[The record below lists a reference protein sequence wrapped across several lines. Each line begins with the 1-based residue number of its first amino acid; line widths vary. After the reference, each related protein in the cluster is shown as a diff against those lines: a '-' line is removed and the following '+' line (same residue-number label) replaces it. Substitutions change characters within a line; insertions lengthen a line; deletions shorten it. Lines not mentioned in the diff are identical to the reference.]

1 MMVVGVNGHDGGEL
15 DEKDRAP
22 SNLAASGAFARA
34 SPRLGQAAEEVLRR
48 VERLK
53 GGCPEP
59 LKGFGTP
66 QGVECP
72 LHGSWGLRFTT
83 AADATFTRN
92 SSRGTA
98 KVSNVVDAVSGSV
111 TNCIDF
117 DQPDAAECLRV
128 RLSAEAESKTRL
140 GLAFRYVKVRLTK
153 FFGFSLGQRRLTL
166 TLPVPGPFLTR
177 IITFFTR
184 KTPPKPFFEIIY
196 LDDDLRVHKTGQG
209 NVFVQDT
216 GGAREDGGSRTRYLF
231 KGRPAPACAMGK
243 AKAKPKENA
252 NSPAPTAEPKS
263 GSWRWLVALALIAPI
278 VAAWALR
285 AGSVAG
291 NDAETTTDSVTK
303 APVED
308 SKPKPKPKKQ
318 AVKAAA
324 LSEAKRRA
332 SSDGQDLA
340 WDPKTI
346 SVVLPCAG
354 EGLFAKKTV
363 ISVSQSVPGGIGGGI
378 LEDIVVVDDGSDP
391 PLSQVLNGGP
401 P

>member
-1 MMVVGVNGHDGGEL
+1 MAASFRSRRSVHRALAMVILMFGALAATLSFAGPESAGFGRSPSRSGKKERCEPSVRSFAAKAELLEAIHTFQEELNRTSNLSIDFGVKGGEL

-34 SPRLGQAAEEVLRR
+34 SVRLGQAADEVLQK

-66 QGVECP
+66 QGAECP
-72 LHGSWGLRFTT
+72 LHGSWRLRFTT

-92 SSRGTA
+92 STRGTA

-117 DQPDAAECLRV
+117 DHPDAAECLRV
-128 RLSAEAESKTRL
+128 RLSAETESKTRL

-209 NVFVQDT
+209 NVFVQ
-216 GGAREDGGSRTRYLF
+216 E
-231 KGRPAPACAMGK
+231 KM
-243 AKAKPKENA
+243 
-252 NSPAPTAEPKS
+252 
-263 GSWRWLVALALIAPI
+263 
-278 VAAWALR
+278 
-285 AGSVAG
+285 
-291 NDAETTTDSVTK
+291 
-303 APVED
+303 
-308 SKPKPKPKKQ
+308 
-318 AVKAAA
+318 
-324 LSEAKRRA
+324 
-332 SSDGQDLA
+332 
-340 WDPKTI
+340 
-346 SVVLPCAG
+346 
-354 EGLFAKKTV
+354 
-363 ISVSQSVPGGIGGGI
+363 SVP
-378 LEDIVVVDDGSDP
+378 P
-391 PLSQVLNGGP
+391 PYL
-401 P
+401 